1 MERDIQVFGVND
13 RDQESVRAWVE
24 KESLPFPVILDNERT
39 IAVAYG
45 MSKAGDEQYLAN
57 PSEGRRPAVII
68 DEDGLI
74 LKSMPDL
81 ATVDGQAEIL
91 NSLVLGPSS

>member
-45 MSKAGDEQYLAN
+45 MSKAGDERYLAN
-57 PSEGRRPAVII
+57 PAEGRRPAVII
-68 DEDGLI
+68 DEKGMVVRVL
-74 LKSMPDL
+74 PDL
-81 ATVDGQAEIL
+81 ATVEAQTETLA
-91 NSLVLGPSS
+91 SLV